1 VVEPDSP
8 RFVVDAML
16 GRLARWLRLLGYDAL
31 YDPAA
36 DDRALA
42 RCSAA
47 SGRILLT
54 RDRGLLARRLVTR
67 GLLIDDDHLAG
78 QLRQVATE
86 YGIALDPARCFTR
99 CLACNAETREA
110 DGEDVAG
117 RVPPYVLR
125 TQQHFRSCPGC
136 SRVYWAG
143 SHREFAL
150 RQLTRLLGRP

>member
-1 VVEPDSP
+1 MDPEP

-42 RCSAA
+42 RCAAA
-47 SGRILLT
+47 SGRILLS

-67 GLLIDDDHLAG
+67 GLLVADDDLAG
-78 QLRQVATE
+78 QLRQVATACGLE
-86 YGIALDPARCFTR
+86 LDPARCFTR
-99 CLACNAETREA
+99 CPSCNAPTREA
-110 DGEDVAG
+110 ARDEVAA

-125 TQQHFRSCPGC
+125 THERFRACAGC
-136 SRVYWAG
+136 GRVYWAG
-143 SHREFAL
+143 SHRELAL
-150 RQLTRLLGRP
+150 RQLAKLLERP